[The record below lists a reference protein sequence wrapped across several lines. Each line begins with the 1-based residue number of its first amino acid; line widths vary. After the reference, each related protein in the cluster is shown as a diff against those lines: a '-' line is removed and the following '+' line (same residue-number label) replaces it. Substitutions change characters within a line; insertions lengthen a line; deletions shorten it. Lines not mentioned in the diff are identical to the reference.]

1 MKMIHI
7 TPSELWRYF
16 KNNALPLESKP
27 VVCATSGSREIWM
40 TNDDGIMVLAV
51 FEDDIEI
58 FDLEIYDPDD
68 VDEQYVRALMEI
80 GFSEDEITESD
91 SSHGSDGDGEAD
103 DLELQAQINAREAE
117 LNTIVENMVYDILGD
132 DSADVVSA
140 DIEKSVSVLKEI
152 ICDVLTKKYDMPL
165 YRPMYLVS
173 EDGSKFFEEYPYPSM
188 MVSD

>member
-16 KNNALPLESKP
+16 KANALVLESKP
-27 VVCATSGSREIWM
+27 VVCATYGSREIWM
-40 TNDDGIMVLAV
+40 TNDDGIMVCSI
-51 FEDDIEI
+51 FEDDIEVAD
-58 FDLEIYDPDD
+58 FEIYDPDD
-68 VDEQYVRALMEI
+68 IDEQYVRALMEI
-80 GFSEDEITESD
+80 GFSEDEIIESD
-91 SSHGSDGDGEAD
+91 STHSNDEDEPD
-103 DLELQAQINAREAE
+103 DLELQARINSREAE
-117 LNTIVENMVYDILGD
+117 LDTIVENMVYDILGD

-173 EDGSKFFEEYPYPSM
+173 EDGEKFFEEYPYPSM
-188 MVSD
+188 VSD

>member
-1 MKMIHI
+1 MKMIHL

-16 KNNALPLESKP
+16 KTNALALESKP
-27 VVCATSGSREIWM
+27 TVCATSGSREIWM

-80 GFSEDEITESD
+80 GFSEDEIIESD
-91 SSHGSDGDGEAD
+91 PSHGSDDDGETD
-103 DLELQAQINAREAE
+103 DTELQARINAREAE
-117 LNTIVENMVYDILGD
+117 LDTIVENMVYDILGD

-188 MVSD
+188 VSD